1 VVRWSIQP
9 SRSKSRPRSS
19 VQLHGARSGVV
30 LSDGTNLSG
39 LASVCVGCRV
49 PPTLPLPAA
58 WFRRIVRDYPRAFFG
73 GSQSSTLAACRG
85 HRRIRISACQS
96 RRAARGHRRWAGRG
110 GGRPGYGASQPACK
124 SKVASWQIFLTVLG
138 RPNVAFGQ
146 GPARSRLSRK
156 AQAAHT
162 RVRCAYQRI
171 RAACRT
177 RCNEEDSWRFES
189 NCYRERSR

>member
-1 VVRWSIQP
+1 VVRWRILP

-19 VQLHGARSGVV
+19 VQLHDARSGVV
-30 LSDGTNLSG
+30 LSDGTNCPAWPRP
-39 LASVCVGCRV
+39 ASAPGCR
-49 PPTLPLPAA
+49 
-58 WFRRIVRDYPRAFFG
+58 RRSPYLRHGSAGLFVTIRDRFFA

-85 HRRIRISACQS
+85 HRRIRISPRQS

-124 SKVASWQIFLTVLG
+124 SKVASWQIFRTVPG

-162 RVRCAYQRI
+162 RVCCAYQRM
-171 RAACRT
+171 RAACQT
-177 RCNEEDSWRFES
+177 RRNEEDSWRFES